1 MEEEFSIEHIYDVL
15 RKERLYSNL
24 QEIDKG
30 FFIEVAR
37 FIKQQEDTIRQTDDI
52 KESSKQE
59 KQLESIKKVIKEI
72 YEKRELKIIQL
83 ALSNIK
89 TNVHQNISQL
99 LDEEKEL
106 YNSIVEDLD
115 CYRSS
120 ILENINKGMAPELKP
135 KEIKTDN
142 IQLKTIR
149 FVEPLSR
156 FIGTDL
162 NVYGP
167 FKKEYIANLPLDI
180 ADYLIKN
187 NKAEEI

>member
-1 MEEEFSIEHIYDVL
+1 MNAQEEFSIDSIYDVL
-15 RKERLYSNL
+15 RKERLYANL
-24 QEIDKG
+24 QIIDKD
-30 FFIEVAR
+30 FLQNLSK
-37 FIKQQEDTIRQTDDI
+37 FIKEQEDLIRSIQDI
-52 KESSKQE
+52 KEASRQE
-59 KQLESIKKVIKEI
+59 KQLESIKKVIREL

-180 ADYLIKN
+180 ADYLIK
-187 NKAEEI
+187 

>member
-1 MEEEFSIEHIYDVL
+1 
-15 RKERLYSNL
+15 
-24 QEIDKG
+24 
-30 FFIEVAR
+30 
-37 FIKQQEDTIRQTDDI
+37 
-52 KESSKQE
+52 
-59 KQLESIKKVIKEI
+59 
-72 YEKRELKIIQL
+72 
-83 ALSNIK
+83 
-89 TNVHQNISQL
+89 
-99 LDEEKEL
+99 
-106 YNSIVEDLD
+106 
-115 CYRSS
+115 
-120 ILENINKGMAPELKP
+120 MAPELKP